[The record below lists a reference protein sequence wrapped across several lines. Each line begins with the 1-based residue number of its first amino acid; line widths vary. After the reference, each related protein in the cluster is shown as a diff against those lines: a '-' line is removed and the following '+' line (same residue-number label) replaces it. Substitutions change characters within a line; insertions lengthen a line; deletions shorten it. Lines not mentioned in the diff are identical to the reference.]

1 MPLPHPRPPPPNPLI
16 SLLRQQLTDIRLELG
31 IIQKTSRDR
40 LVLLHPVDEQPFE
53 RFEKDITKVFQ
64 RVDHRWVEQIQPLE
78 LLSPPSIPQPL
89 DRVFLRYA
97 EHIQETALD
106 TPPTVPNPLDRV
118 LLRYVERS
126 QKTLLGPPPDAPDIL
141 DRIYLGHVEHGRKLS
156 LRFPIGLVE
165 ARPPYWQVYLPVVL
179 ASW

>member
-1 MPLPHPRPPPPNPLI
+1 M
-16 SLLRQQLTDIRLELG
+16 
-31 IIQKTSRDR
+31 
-40 LVLLHPVDEQPFE
+40 
-53 RFEKDITKVFQ
+53 
-64 RVDHRWVEQIQPLE
+64 
-78 LLSPPSIPQPL
+78 
-89 DRVFLRYA
+89 RYA

-118 LLRYVERS
+118 LLRYVEYS

-141 DRIYLGHVEHGRKLS
+141 DRIYLGHAEHGRKLS
-156 LRFPIGLVE
+156 LQFPIGLVE